1 MGDEEMNSKEKSART
16 ASPQRNRTG
25 CEATASLA
33 ASKWCKENT
42 FGKSEV
48 SPCTEYNCDYPY
60 KAFLAGVAW
69 QQKQKVKVN
78 V

>member
-1 MGDEEMNSKEKSART
+1 MNSKAART

-33 ASKWCKENT
+33 AEKWATKQECPDIECLT
-42 FGKSEV
+42 
-48 SPCTEYNCDYPY
+48 
-60 KAFLAGVAW
+60 KAVLAGVAW

>member
-1 MGDEEMNSKEKSART
+1 MGDEAMNAQQEK
-16 ASPQRNRTG
+16 
-25 CEATASLA
+25 A

-60 KAFLAGVAW
+60 TAFLAGVAW
-69 QQKQKVKVN
+69 QRKQKVVKK
-78 V
+78 